1 MEFLPVT
8 VLVPFSP
15 RQRNRAAALLIV
27 LASLVFLAALALAFL
42 ASIGTELKSS
52 KQYADGVSAKL
63 LSQSAFN
70 LATDQIVEATRGI
83 DPDSGQVLAWA
94 SQPGMIRTYNSSG
107 GKARYYKL
115 YSWEVMTGSGDFDPT
130 TSAEAVS
137 ANWFNDPAIYT
148 DLNAPVTVNKTLQY
162 PIVDGNNLR
171 DNITDASGTNAVS
184 GKTYDADGDG
194 KWDIE
199 GFSLKNTTPVASGSS
214 ANPVP
219 MPVKWLYVLQSGH
232 IVAPTGGSGNTAT
245 FSGANTPTTDNPIV
259 GRIAFWTDDESAKIN
274 INTASEGVYWDTP
287 RAKTAAEDAL
297 KTNQPVTGE
306 YQRYSGHPAMTS
318 LSTVLKKPSGSAL
331 TDSQWAQILYGI
343 TPRVADGGS
352 QAGTVNTAWA
362 APSAP
367 TAVQADADRLYAS
380 VDELAFKPDRASND
394 PNPSTPQVLNKS
406 ALERAKF
413 FLTASSRSPD
423 LNLFNKPRVCN
434 WPITLEDASYPRPG
448 PTTTAFDNLIAFC
461 ATMRSD
467 LGANAYRYYFQR
479 RNPDSP
485 TADLPIT
492 GGTGLNRNRTL
503 LEYLRDLTGQ
513 NFPGFG
519 GNFAAKYGADRDQ
532 ILTEIFDYIRGATN
546 LMDAS
551 LPAASRYTSGI
562 PNVGTAPWRGR
573 LGEGQVVPIEDTT
586 TSTQGFGRY
595 RTVQGG
601 AFLFI
606 GQIDGDDPVKPAIGT
621 ETSQVDLIT
630 GRPLEEAERVPEGHI
645 RVQALFI
652 PQFFSPAVGAPWNF
666 GNFQWSA
673 DLSDLTWGPA
683 NAPMNFPAASIRHNQ
698 NQKSEDETAFGDQYG
713 LLQIMQAS
721 GGLVLSTSLDL
732 PKGPGTF
739 HFGGGDVTLR
749 IYAADR
755 VANPPDSNVEVQTVT
770 MHFERGDFPL
780 PSLAPNSVALYNN
793 ALPTSTR
800 FNYRLFT
807 RSGTN
812 SSGIYNKADPANP
825 LPSSGG
831 RDKAKDTAS
840 TWILDEDV
848 IRSVRIKS
856 GDTRLVAARKSVP
869 SSLFEVNPKYHTGE
883 HVLGAHTFF
892 DGYGRPYY
900 GAALGR
906 LVAGLNYQGYQ
917 PNPAAF
923 PGIATMNA
931 IGPYS
936 FNLRRYSLASDV
948 PFDGVAVGKIGTFT
962 AGDIPGDWDNG
973 PFTIRDGPFINKPD
987 EGDKSTNPSV
997 APYDWKLKSKAAG
1010 LLSETL
1016 FTPNREIP
1024 SAVMFGSL
1032 PTGVRANRPWQTLL
1046 FRPEPGHPGSKGY
1059 KGDGT
1064 AAAGMPPDHLFL
1076 DLFHM
1081 PVVEP
1086 YAISEPLSTAGRI
1099 NMNSQIVPFTY
1110 INRDTGIRALLK
1122 SEKVISIRDTE
1133 GPKYKDVDA
1142 TGQANIRLDVNVD
1155 ETLKGFARRFDAE
1168 KDIFRS
1174 ASEICELPIV
1184 PVDAASND
1192 DTFETMPAY
1201 WNTHRLTGDNSKER
1215 IYATLYPRLTTK
1227 SNTYTIHAKVQT
1239 LKKLPGSRPEIWTD
1253 GRDQVTGEFR
1263 GSQTI
1268 ERFVDPNNPSLPDY
1282 ANSPASTPI
1291 SEFYRTRVITSQQFA
1306 P

>member
-1 MEFLPVT
+1 MEFLPVK
-8 VLVPFSP
+8 VPP
-15 RQRNRAAALLIV
+15 LPIPLCRNRAAALVIV
-27 LASLVFLAALALAFL
+27 LASLIFLAALALAFL

-52 KQYADGVSAKL
+52 KQYADGVSARL
-63 LSQSAFN
+63 LAQSAFN
-70 LATDQIVEATRGI
+70 LATDQIVEATRGVE
-83 DPDSGQVLAWA
+83 DGQLLAWA
-94 SQPGMIRTYNSSG
+94 SQPGMIRTYDASG

-115 YSWEVMTGSGDFDPT
+115 YSWDVMTGSGDFDPAG
-130 TSAEAVS
+130 AEAVS
-137 ANWFNDPAIYT
+137 ASWFSDPAIYT

-162 PIVDGNNLR
+162 PIVDGNNLLSGIR
-171 DNITDASGTNAVS
+171 DTSGNTVIS

-199 GFSLKNTTPVASGSS
+199 GFRIENSAPVASGTA

-219 MPVKWLYVLQSGH
+219 MPVKWLYVLQGGQ
-232 IVAPTGGSGNTAT
+232 IVAPAGGSGNTAT
-245 FSGANTPTTDNPIV
+245 FSGANMPTTANPIV
-259 GRIAFWTDDESAKIN
+259 GRVAFWTDDESAKIN

-318 LSTVLKKPSGSAL
+318 LSTVLKKPLGSTL
-331 TDSQWAQILYGI
+331 TDAQWAQVLYGI
-343 TPRVADGGS
+343 VPRVADGGS

-367 TAVQADADRLYAS
+367 TAVQTDANRLYAS
-380 VDELAFKPDRASND
+380 VDELAFKPDRTSND

-413 FLTASSRSPD
+413 FLTASSRAPD
-423 LNLFNKPRVCN
+423 VNLFNKPRVCN
-434 WPITLEDASYPRPG
+434 WPITLEDPAYPRPA
-448 PTTTAFDNLIAFC
+448 PATTAFDNLIAFC
-461 ATMRSD
+461 TTMRSS
-467 LGANAYRYYFQR
+467 LGTDAYRFYFQR
-479 RNPDSP
+479 KNPDSP
-485 TADLPIT
+485 TADLPPA

-503 LEYLRDLTGQ
+503 LGYLRDLTDQ
-513 NFPGFG
+513 NIPGFG

-532 ILTEIFDYIRGATN
+532 ILTEMFDYIRGATN

-551 LPAASRYTSGI
+551 LPAANRYTIGI

-573 LGEGQVVPIEDTT
+573 LGEGQVVPIDDTT
-586 TSTQGFGRY
+586 NATHGFGRY

-601 AFLFI
+601 ALLFI
-606 GQIDGDDPVKPAIGT
+606 GQIDGDDPVQPPVDV

-630 GRPLEEAERVPEGHI
+630 GRPLNPSERVPAGHI

-652 PQFFSPAVGAPWNF
+652 PQFFSPAVGAPWNI

-673 DLSDLTWGPA
+673 DLSALTWGPGSVS
-683 NAPMNFPAASIRHNQ
+683 MDFPPASTRHNQ
-698 NQKSEDETAFGDQYG
+698 NQKSEDETSFGDQYG
-713 LLQIMQAS
+713 ILQIRQAS
-721 GGLVLSTSLDL
+721 GGLVLSAPLDL
-732 PKGPGTF
+732 PKAGGTF
-739 HFGGGDVTLR
+739 HFGGGDVTVK

-755 VANPPDSNVEVQTVT
+755 VSNPPSSNVEIQTVT
-770 MHFERGDFPL
+770 MHFEEADFPL
-780 PSLAPNSVALYNN
+780 PALAPNSVVRYNN
-793 ALPTSTR
+793 ALPTSTH
-800 FNYRLFT
+800 FNYRIFT
-807 RSGTN
+807 RSGN
-812 SSGIYNKADPANP
+812 SGIYNKADPANP

-831 RDKAKDTAS
+831 RAQAVDTAS

-848 IRSVRIKS
+848 IRSVRAIS
-856 GDTRLVAARKSVP
+856 GDTRLVAARKVVP
-869 SSLFEVNPKYHTGE
+869 SNLFEVNPKYHTGE

-892 DGYGRPYY
+892 DAYGRPYY

-906 LVAGLNYQGYQ
+906 LVPGLNYQGYQ
-917 PNPAAF
+917 PNASTF
-923 PGIATMNA
+923 PGIATLNA

-936 FNLRRYSLASDV
+936 FNLSRFSLASDV
-948 PFDGVAVGKIGTFT
+948 PFDGVAVGKNSAFS

-973 PFTIRDGPFINKPD
+973 PFTVRDGPFINKPD
-987 EGDKSTNPSV
+987 EGDKSGDPGK
-997 APYDWKLKSKAAG
+997 APYDWKLKAKAAG

-1024 SAVMFGSL
+1024 SPVMFGSL

-1059 KGDGT
+1059 RGDGT
-1064 AAAGMPPDHLFL
+1064 PSAGMPPDHLFL

-1086 YAISEPLSTAGRI
+1086 YAVSEPLSTAGRI

-1133 GPKYKDVDA
+1133 ANRYKNGDA
-1142 TGQANIRLDVNVD
+1142 SGQANIRLDVNVD
-1155 ETLKGFARRFDAE
+1155 ETLKGFTRRFQTD

-1174 ASEICELPIV
+1174 ASEICELSIV
-1184 PVDAASND
+1184 PVDPASSD
-1192 DTFETMPAY
+1192 DTYETMASY
-1201 WNTHRLTGDNSKER
+1201 WNSHRLTGDNSKER

-1239 LKKLPGSRPEIWTD
+1239 LKKLPGSPSHVWTE
-1253 GRDQVTGEFR
+1253 GKDQVTGEFR

-1268 ERFVDPNNPSLPDY
+1268 ERFVDPNDPSIPDF
-1282 ANSPASTPI
+1282 ASPTVTTPI
-1291 SEFYRTRVITSQQFA
+1291 SDFYKTRVISSKQFA